1 MTTEEQAIG
10 ATCWEN
16 DTKAKIL
23 RPISISVNGHNID
36 FVAFSEFDSCVT
48 YIWIV
53 VVAWNIEQR
62 KKSMGFWYHPITNL
76 DILELD

>member
-23 RPISISVNGHNID
+23 RPISIFLDGH
-36 FVAFSEFDSCVT
+36 
-48 YIWIV
+48 
-53 VVAWNIEQR
+53 
-62 KKSMGFWYHPITNL
+62 
-76 DILELD
+76 DINFHFIREMKESLFISIYYMVISKEKHY